1 MCDFFSFVTIP
12 AEKKYLYFDWKQRQA
27 MKFKNCDS
35 HRHILEH
42 YKVDTDAFNCYEYNP
57 LTKEFT
63 VDGINTVDDSKQ
75 AEEWVEGLDWKAI
88 IEPLIIKPIVNPFE
102 LPEAT
107 VTPEDIELLKLWA
120 SVRASVR
127 DSVRASVRA
136 SVWAYIGSFFDIE
149 YKYDFSPAVK
159 LWERGLVASFDGTT
173 WRLHTGKNA
182 KIVYLK
188 SDYENRKTE

>member
-1 MCDFFSFVTIP
+1 
-12 AEKKYLYFDWKQRQA
+12 
-27 MKFKNCDS
+27 
-35 HRHILEH
+35 
-42 YKVDTDAFNCYEYNP
+42 
-57 LTKEFT
+57 LTKQLV
-63 VDGINTVDDSKQ
+63 VDAINGKDDSKQ
-75 AEEWVEGLDWKAI
+75 ALKWAQSLDFKTI

-120 SVRASVR
+120 SVWAP
-127 DSVRASVRA
+127 VRA
-136 SVWAYIGSFFDIE
+136 SVWDTVGAYVSSFFDIE

-159 LWERGLVASFDGTT
+159 LWERGLVASYDGTT

-188 SDYENRKTE
+188 SDYEKGSVK